1 MKNQRVLKT
10 ETMVSS
16 CMKETYVAPKTMSY
30 SVQNEGML
38 CSSDPAV
45 GGSTTNPDWGG
56 SAGFNSVSETN
67 SIWD

>member
-38 CSSDPAV
+38 CSSDPKV
-45 GGSTTNPDWGG
+45 GGIVPNPADGG
-56 SAGFNSVSETN
+56 TAGFYTIGETN